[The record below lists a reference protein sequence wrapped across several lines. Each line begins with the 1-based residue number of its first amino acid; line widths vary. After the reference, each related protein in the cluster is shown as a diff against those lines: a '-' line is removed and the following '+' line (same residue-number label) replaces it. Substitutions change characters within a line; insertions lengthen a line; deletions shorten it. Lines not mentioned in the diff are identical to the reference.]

1 MTDEDCAKRLR
12 RSELEFAGDHAH
24 LHQGTTWYP
33 DLTTQQAAEL
43 VNVRTD
49 DEKEH
54 LKVIEQLAGG
64 SRPSAF
70 TLPAVSTQTKTLA
83 GYVHASF
90 ADKTLTITHC
100 KVDRPHQGRGV
111 GGLLLEAAEKRAQNL
126 GAAIAKVKLSVLE
139 TNEPARK
146 CYAKS
151 GFKVCAESSSSF
163 PPCSC
168 RKNDVCRHDKLKW
181 LMMEKIIA
189 ASPESV
195 GVP

>member
-1 MTDEDCAKRLR
+1 MTDADCAKRLR

-24 LHQGTTWYP
+24 LHQDRTWYP

-43 VNVRTD
+43 VNVRMD

-111 GGLLLEAAEKRAQNL
+111 GGLLLEAAEKRARHL
-126 GAAIAKVKLSVLE
+126 GAAISRVKLSVLE

-151 GFKVCAESSSSF
+151 GFKVYAESSSSF
-163 PPCSC
+163 PPCNC
-168 RKNDVCRHDKLKW
+168 RTDDVCHHDKLRW
-181 LMMEKIIA
+181 LLMEKIIA